1 MRHGKDRPVL
11 RATKTE
17 SDFFRGETQGRRET
31 RGSRG
36 AGGSRWREEAQKDAG
51 AVTWQRGGR
60 GRWADGSRGKRGGRE
75 VTLRPHGA
83 VGLSRGQGCGMQA
96 HSSRPTSEDNL
107 DGPLSLFFFFNKKI
121 NLGRTK

>member
-60 GRWADGSRGKRGGRE
+60 GRWADGSRGKRGGRPAGGLE
-75 VTLRPHGA
+75 TDQEEED
-83 VGLSRGQGCGMQA
+83 VGVDLGSAEGVERN
-96 HSSRPTSEDNL
+96 EDL
-107 DGPLSLFFFFNKKI
+107 E
-121 NLGRTK
+121 